1 LSNTTV
7 TSPTIAVVGWGR
19 MGGAMGSRLIDAG
32 YRVTAVDIDEDA
44 RTSAE
49 RCGAQVADNAAAA
62 VRICEFVITM
72 LHTPGAVQA
81 VAQGEYGV
89 LSGIQPGA
97 LWLEMSSSQPRLTS
111 ELSAAAAD
119 RKATLVDAPVS
130 GGVKGARDGS
140 LTIMVGASRDALN
153 RARPVLDVLGSR
165 IVHVGDQPGLGDL
178 AKTVNNMLSAANLA
192 AAAEG
197 FALGIS
203 GGLEPARL
211 LDVLNGSTGASN
223 ATQVKIPNYVLT
235 GGYDAGFS
243 IAQYVK
249 DLDIALECASDYHV
263 SLALLADAQRMWA
276 GAVAASH
283 GEQDHTK
290 IVPYIWNLMGVKPR
304 APDGP

>member
-1 LSNTTV
+1 VSNTKV
-7 TSPTIAVVGWGR
+7 TSLTIAVVGWGR

-49 RCGAQVADNAAAA
+49 RSGAELADNAAAA
-62 VRICEFVITM
+62 VRVCEFVVTM
-72 LHTPGAVQA
+72 LDTPGAVRE
-81 VAQGEYGV
+81 VAQEEDGV
-89 LSGIQPGA
+89 LSGIQPGT

-119 RKATLVDAPVS
+119 RMATLVDAPVS

-153 RARPVLDVLGSR
+153 RARPLLDVLGNR

-197 FALGIS
+197 LALGMS

-223 ATQVKIPNYVLT
+223 ATQVKLPNYVLP

-249 DLDIALECASDYHV
+249 DLDIALECASDYQV
-263 SLALLADAQRMWA
+263 SLALLAEARRMWA

-283 GEQDHTK
+283 GEEDHTK
-290 IVPYIWNLMGVKPR
+290 IVPYIWNLMGVKPGAR
-304 APDGP
+304 DGP

>member
-1 LSNTTV
+1 M

-19 MGGAMGSRLIDAG
+19 MGGAMGSRLLDAG

-44 RTSAE
+44 RTSAQ
-49 RCGAQVADNAAAA
+49 RSGAKVADNAATAVRVCDFVMTMLDTPAA
-62 VRICEFVITM
+62 VRE
-72 LHTPGAVQA
+72 
-81 VAQGEYGV
+81 VAQDEGGV
-89 LSGIQPGA
+89 LSGIQPGS

-119 RKATLVDAPVS
+119 RKATLIDAPVS

-140 LTIMVGASRDALN
+140 LTIMVGASRDALT
-153 RARPVLDVLGSR
+153 RARPLLDVLGSR
-165 IVHVGDQPGLGDL
+165 IVHVGDHPGLGDL

-197 FALGIS
+197 LALGIS

-223 ATQVKIPNYVLT
+223 ATQVKIPSYVLP
-235 GGYDAGFS
+235 GAYDAGFS
-243 IAQYVK
+243 IAQYAK
-249 DLDIALECASDYHV
+249 DLDIALECASEYQV
-263 SLALLADAQRMWA
+263 PLALLAEAQRMWA

-283 GEQDHTK
+283 GDEDHTK
-290 IVPYIWNLMGVKPR
+290 IVPYLWGLMGVKS
-304 APDGP
+304 

>member
-1 LSNTTV
+1 MSTVEV
-7 TSPTIAVVGWGR
+7 TSASIAIVGWGR

-32 YRVTAVDIDEDA
+32 YRVTAVDIDDVA
-44 RTSAE
+44 RASAK
-49 RCGAQVADNAAAA
+49 RSGAEIADNAAAA
-62 VRICEFVITM
+62 VKVCEFVVTM
-72 LHTPGAVQA
+72 LHTPGAVRE
-81 VAQGEYGV
+81 VAYEEHGV

-97 LWLEMSSSQPRLTS
+97 LWLEMSSSQPRLTG

-119 RKATLVDAPVS
+119 RKASFVDAPVS
-130 GGVKGARDGS
+130 GGVKGAREGS

-153 RARPVLDVLGSR
+153 RARPLLEVLGTR

-197 FALGIS
+197 LALGIS

-211 LDVLNGSTGASN
+211 LEVLNGSTGASN
-223 ATQVKIPNYVLT
+223 ATQVKIPNFVLP

-249 DLDIALECASDYHV
+249 DLDIALECASEYQV
-263 SLALLADAQRMWA
+263 PLALLAEAQRVWA
-276 GAVAASH
+276 EAAAASS
-283 GEQDHTK
+283 GEEDHTR
-290 IVPYIWNLMGVKPR
+290 IVPYIWNLMGVER
-304 APDGP
+304 GRTEGP

>member
-1 LSNTTV
+1 MSNTTV
-7 TSPTIAVVGWGR
+7 SSPTIAVVGWGR

-44 RTSAE
+44 RKSAE
-49 RCGAQVADNAAAA
+49 RSGAEVADKAAAA
-62 VRICEFVITM
+62 VRVCEFVITM

-81 VAQGEYGV
+81 VAQEEDGV

-97 LWLEMSSSQPRLTS
+97 LWLEMSSSQPRLTR

-119 RKATLVDAPVS
+119 RKATFIDAPVS

-153 RARPVLDVLGSR
+153 RAHPVLDVLGSR

-197 FALGIS
+197 LALGIS

-223 ATQVKIPNYVLT
+223 ATEVKIPNTCSPADTMPGSPSPNTSRTSTSPSSARRTARSPWLSLPRPNER
-235 GGYDAGFS
+235 GP
-243 IAQYVK
+243 AQWRQAMESRITRRSCRTYG
-249 DLDIALECASDYHV
+249 IS
-263 SLALLADAQRMWA
+263 W
-276 GAVAASH
+276 G
-283 GEQDHTK
+283 
-290 IVPYIWNLMGVKPR
+290 
-304 APDGP
+304 